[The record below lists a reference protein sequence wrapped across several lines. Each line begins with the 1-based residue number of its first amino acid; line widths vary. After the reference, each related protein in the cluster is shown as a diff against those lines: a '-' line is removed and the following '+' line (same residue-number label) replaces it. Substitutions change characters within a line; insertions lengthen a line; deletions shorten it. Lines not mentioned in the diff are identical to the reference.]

1 MIKNIIFDLSEV
13 LIKGIIGIGD
23 KLTPYINQPADV
35 IDKAFWGTNLKELF
49 IKNISE
55 EEYLDNILKPNN
67 WNVSHSILHEII
79 RNNFHFTYDENILLL
94 NELSNKYPIYLL
106 SDHGVEWIA
115 YIHSHHN
122 FFDVFQKRFYSYEFG
137 STKKEEITFHH
148 FLKSTGLKATECLFI
163 DDNLK
168 NVETAKRVG
177 INAIQYKDGDN
188 LREAIFQFISTNR

>member
-23 KLTPYINQPADV
+23 KLTPHINQPAEV
-35 IDKAFWGTNLKELF
+35 IDKSFWGANLRELF

-55 EEYLDNILKPNN
+55 EEYLDNILTSNN
-67 WNVSHSILHEII
+67 WDVPKSIFKEII
-79 RNNFHFTYDENILLL
+79 RNNFHFTYEENISLL

-106 SDHGVEWIA
+106 SDHGIEWIE

-122 FFDVFQKRFYSYEFG
+122 FFPVFEKQFFSYEFG
-137 STKKEEITFHH
+137 STKKEEKTFQY
-148 FLKSTGLKATECLFI
+148 FLNSTKLKADECLFI

-168 NVETAKRVG
+168 NVETARRVE
-177 INAIQYKDGDN
+177 INAIQFKDGDD
-188 LREAIFQFISTNR
+188 LRENIFQFITTSR

>member
-1 MIKNIIFDLSEV
+1 LIKNFIFDLSEV

-23 KLTPYINQPADV
+23 KLTPHINQPAEV
-35 IDKAFWGTNLKELF
+35 IDKSFWGTNLRELF

-67 WNVSHSILHEII
+67 WNVSHIILHEII
-79 RNNFHFTYDENILLL
+79 RKNFHFTYDENISLL

-106 SDHGVEWIA
+106 SDHGIEWIE
-115 YIHSHHN
+115 YIHSRHN
-122 FFDVFQKRFYSYEFG
+122 FFNVFKQQFYSYEFG
-137 STKKEEITFHH
+137 STKKEEKTFQH
-148 FLKSTGLKATECLFI
+148 FLNSTKLKADECLFI

-177 INAIQYKDGDN
+177 IKTIQYKDGDD
-188 LREAIFQFISTNR
+188 LREAIFHFI